1 MFLKVKIKKKR
12 NLENSIFFLELRQC
26 SLHVSSIE
34 SSTSQNHC
42 TTTMS
47 LNSASGTSSLM
58 NNTEDNDII
67 ELQNRLQ
74 FTKNIQVRKIC
85 KKFHFLFY
93 IEKIFFK
100 FSLFYLLV
108 EIVMLFFLVY
118 FYYKMKTK
126 VTLR

>member
-74 FTKNIQVRKIC
+74 FTKNIQVRRI
-85 KKFHFLFY
+85 
-93 IEKIFFK
+93 
-100 FSLFYLLV
+100 
-108 EIVMLFFLVY
+108 
-118 FYYKMKTK
+118 
-126 VTLR
+126 